1 MAGEHIGHD
10 VLTFYSACE
19 SSELSR
25 TPQVHQSVTAEK
37 KGDNKILN

>member
-37 KGDNKILN
+37 KGDNKLLN